1 MQPKNRN
8 IRQTASIL
16 LIIGVVATWLSASQ
30 PSVNS
35 FPKTTPSHQSCGRFS
50 VTKLYIST
58 DFYRQ
63 NSGCRLQG
71 EATELS
77 GVSSAVH
84 SFNPSSFWSLW
95 SSKAP
100 FYRWTS
106 WRQSNSGTNWLDV
119 IPPRDKYGKTCKI
132 LYISVIT
139 MALWVFLAIAECQRP
154 TGTRWTRQIRSNC
167 LPF

>member
-1 MQPKNRN
+1 MSSLYVINALNGAVEQLRFAKKKTQKNTTMQPKNRN

-77 GVSSAVH
+77 RVSSAVH

-95 SSKAP
+95 SSKPP
-100 FYRWTS
+100 FYGWTS
-106 WRQSNSGTNWLDV
+106 WRLFYFFYFFILFFYFLYTN
-119 IPPRDKYGKTCKI
+119 RHKHMQG
-132 LYISVIT
+132 
-139 MALWVFLAIAECQRP
+139 
-154 TGTRWTRQIRSNC
+154 
-167 LPF
+167 